1 VALGD
6 EASLIAALEL
16 EIDNVAAV
24 TALALLLVERAGDG
38 DREAAL
44 KLLERIPESPET
56 RRIAA
61 MARTEPVDDIDA
73 SLTELLGEVKA
84 DEASRQRFLDL
95 LEVLGPEDP
104 RTAGW
109 RRRLTSA
116 LF

>member
-1 VALGD
+1 
-6 EASLIAALEL
+6 
-16 EIDNVAAV
+16 
-24 TALALLLVERAGDG
+24 
-38 DREAAL
+38 
-44 KLLERIPESPET
+44 
-56 RRIAA
+56 

-95 LEVLGPEDP
+95 LELLGPEDP